1 MDINGIPKF
10 PKPENSPFEG
20 YKKDTEAEKRLRAE
34 IVKLRNTYRYGAR
47 AVLPLYIGGKEV
59 YATTLKQAL
68 VPHRKGAVLAEY
80 CCATEDQVKEAIE
93 GVLAARAMW
102 AGIPWQEKLFIF
114 WTAADL
120 LEKKYRET
128 MVAAVMEEFS
138 KSPFEAFIDVQELI
152 DFLRFNVYWAQEIY
166 AEQPDST
173 FEDFNMLDHRPLEGF
188 VFALPPNNFI
198 AIGGNLPTAPLI
210 MGNVVVAKP
219 SSDVT
224 YCFHQFLSILWEA
237 GLPKEVLAVLHGDSR
252 MIGKTIMSH
261 KDLSGIHFTGG
272 TDTFNSLFKT
282 TAENVDGYTDYVR
295 IIGETGGKDFIVVL
309 NDADLADT
317 ATAIIV
323 GGFGYQGR
331 KCSATSRVY
340 ICEKEWALLR
350 PLLIGWMNKIKVGD
364 VLDFSNYMNAIINE
378 REYRKLVRYIEQ
390 ARTDASRNWV
400 KELVGGGYSEE
411 NGWFIHPT
419 LIVTDDP
426 NYKTM
431 EEELFGPIVTIC
443 VLPDE
448 MTDDELFALCN
459 QTSPYALT
467 GAVHTTSIKRLSN
480 GLNKLRHAA
489 GNIYRW
495 KTTGARVGK
504 QPFGGARK
512 SGTAGKVGFITNLR
526 NWVSPR
532 TISLMTSP
540 PKNPFPPY
548 LDGRK

>member
-1 MDINGIPKF
+1 MHINGIPKF

-20 YKKDTEAEKRLRAE
+20 YKKGTEAEKRLRAE
-34 IVKLRNTYRYGAR
+34 LVKLRNQYEYGTRAR
-47 AVLPLYIGGKEV
+47 LPLYIGGEEV
-59 YATTLKQAL
+59 YTGTLKKSL
-68 VPHRKGAVLAEY
+68 VPHRKGKILAEY
-80 CCATEDQVKEAIE
+80 CAATEEQVKKAIE
-93 GVLAARAMW
+93 GVLKARAMW
-102 AGIPWQEKLFIF
+102 ADIPWHEKLFIF

-166 AEQPDST
+166 AEQPDT
-173 FEDFNMLDHRPLEGF
+173 TPENFNMLDHRPLEGF

-224 YCFHQFLSILWEA
+224 YCFHQFLNILWEA
-237 GLPKEVLAVLHGDSR
+237 GLPKEVLAVLHGDSQ

-261 KDLSGIHFTGG
+261 RNLAGIHFTGG

-282 TAENVDGYTDYVR
+282 TAQNVDKYTDYVR
-295 IIGETGGKDFIVVL
+295 IVGETGGKDFIVVL
-309 NDADLADT
+309 NDANLADT

-340 ICEKEWALLR
+340 ICEKEWATLR
-350 PLLIGWMNKIKVGD
+350 PILIDWMNKIKVGD
-364 VLDFSNYMNAIINE
+364 PLDFSNYMNAIINE

-390 ARTDASRNWV
+390 ARTDAGLGRV
-400 KELVGGGYSEE
+400 KELIGGGCSEE
-411 NGWFIHPT
+411 QGWFVHPT
-419 LIVTDDP
+419 LIVTEDP
-426 NYKTM
+426 GYTTM

-443 VLPDE
+443 ILPDDAPDEAILE
-448 MTDDELFALCN
+448 MCDK
-459 QTSPYALT
+459 TSPYALT
-467 GAVHTTSIKRLSN
+467 GAIHTQSISRLIN

-495 KTTGARVGK
+495 KTTGAMVSK

-532 TISLMTSP
+532 AISLMTAP
-540 PKNPFPPY
+540 PKSPFPPY
-548 LDGRK
+548 LDGR